1 MTQARLAVAAI
12 TLDFGNTLVRVD
24 RPGLWDVVD
33 ATAVELAGRR
43 IVDDQEAFVRT
54 WAEERDR
61 QFREEVPQ
69 FREVDIP
76 QRAVRVLARLRG
88 MAAPPPEDRW
98 DDRVAAEHIEAGEI
112 ESVVDA
118 YSGAFVARMSPV
130 ADADSTLERLA
141 RRGFALAILSNWPLA
156 LTIDRFAEAHDWTRW
171 LRAIVV
177 SQRVGTIKPHPMI
190 FRAAEDAL
198 GLDAGAGGRILHVG
212 DDWAADVV
220 GAHDAGWRI
229 AYLRDRQGDT
239 PLPTSQPGDHLG
251 SGAKVVP
258 DLVIDE
264 LSDLDASVELAEATG
279 APA

>member
-1 MTQARLAVAAI
+1 MTQATLAVAAI

-33 ATAVELAGRR
+33 ATAVQLAGRR

-112 ESVVDA
+112 
-118 YSGAFVARMSPV
+118 GG
-130 ADADSTLERLA
+130 LHL
-141 RRGFALAILSNWPLA
+141 PLA
-156 LTIDRFAEAHDWTRW
+156 AN
-171 LRAIVV
+171 
-177 SQRVGTIKPHPMI
+177 
-190 FRAAEDAL
+190 
-198 GLDAGAGGRILHVG
+198 
-212 DDWAADVV
+212 
-220 GAHDAGWRI
+220 
-229 AYLRDRQGDT
+229 
-239 PLPTSQPGDHLG
+239 
-251 SGAKVVP
+251 
-258 DLVIDE
+258 
-264 LSDLDASVELAEATG
+264 VEFDS
-279 APA
+279 